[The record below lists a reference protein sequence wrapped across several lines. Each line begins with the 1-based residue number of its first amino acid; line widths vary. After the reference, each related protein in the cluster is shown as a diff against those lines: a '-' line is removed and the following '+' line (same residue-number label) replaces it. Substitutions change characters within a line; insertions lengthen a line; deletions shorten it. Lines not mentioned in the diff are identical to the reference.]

1 MMQMVSNSDDHGN
14 TLFPDGKSSNPP
26 ESIIEQSEDAV
37 THSKHSRVKSSEK
50 MTFNEWQSIVS
61 KQG

>member
-14 TLFPDGKSSNPP
+14 TLFPDVKSSNPP

-37 THSKHSRVKSSEK
+37 THSRVKSSEK